1 MMRLFLASFFGIAAL
16 ALGFASPA
24 RAQSSELFRGKT
36 IRIIAGSVA
45 GGYYDNYARLMAR
58 HLGEHLPGKPTI
70 VVANMP
76 GASGVQAA
84 NYIQEVAPK
93 DGTVLATFNKSMPF
107 YEVIESSGVR
117 FKSSELTWVG
127 ALSQT
132 VDTMAMWHTTGVK
145 TVEDARKREF
155 VLGAV
160 SAVGTTYIYPALL
173 NATIGTKFRMVTGYN
188 GGILIDHG
196 MEKGEVEGRGS
207 NQWASWKSEHPD
219 WVREGKINIIVQIG
233 LRREPDLPGVPML
246 TDLAQNDEQKRIF
259 EFISTTS
266 ALDGPL
272 VGAPGMQPEA
282 RDALRKAFDAMVAT
296 PEFKTDAERSG
307 VDLSPLTGER
317 TGELAVRVTSA
328 PRDLVARVKAMIA
341 PKDEAKPAPR

>member
-1 MMRLFLASFFGIAAL
+1 MIRTVFACLLAGLAAPAGAQEYFRDKSIRLIV
-16 ALGFASPA
+16 
-24 RAQSSELFRGKT
+24 
-36 IRIIAGSVA
+36 GSA
-45 GGYYDNYARLMAR
+45 PGGSHDAYARLVSR
-58 HLGEHLPGKPTI
+58 HLGPHLPGKPAI
-70 VVANMP
+70 VIVNMP

-272 VGAPGMQPEA
+272 VGAPG
-282 RDALRKAFDAMVAT
+282 
-296 PEFKTDAERSG
+296 
-307 VDLSPLTGER
+307 PLTRRSLDRQGR
-317 TGELAVRVTSA
+317 GSGWSPRPATTATASAAGDAVRTTRAV
-328 PRDLVARVKAMIA
+328 D
-341 PKDEAKPAPR
+341 

>member
-1 MMRLFLASFFGIAAL
+1 MKALRSILAGVCAAL
-16 ALGFASPA
+16 ASCGGAG
-24 RAQSSELFRGKT
+24 AQEMFRGKT
-36 IRIIAGSVA
+36 IRIVAGSVA

-58 HLGEHLPGKPTI
+58 HLGDHLPGKPTI
-70 VVANMP
+70 IVGNMP

-93 DGTVLATFNKSMPF
+93 DGTALATFNKSMPF
-107 YEVIESSGVR
+107 YEVIDAPGVR
-117 FKSSELTWVG
+117 FKSKELAWIG
-127 ALSQT
+127 ALSQS
-132 VDTMAMWHTTGVK
+132 VDTMVMWHTTGVK
-145 TVEDARKREF
+145 TVEDTKKREF

-219 WVREGKINIIVQIG
+219 WVKEGKIVPIVQIG
-233 LRREPDLPGVPML
+233 LRKEPDLPNVPML
-246 TDLAQNDEQKRIF
+246 TDLARNDEERRIF
-259 EFISTTS
+259 AFISDTS

-272 VGAPGMQPEA
+272 VGPPGMPAEIT
-282 RDALRKAFDAMVAT
+282 RALRAGFDAMVAD
-296 PEFKTDAERSG
+296 PEFARDAAQAG
-307 VDLSPLTGER
+307 VDLSPLTGAR
-317 TGELAVRVTSA
+317 TAELAARVVSA
-328 PRDLVARVKAMIA
+328 PRDLVERVKGMIA
-341 PKDEAKPAPR
+341 AQPASGAPR